1 MKHFLH
7 LNDFSKQEIIH
18 IFELADKLKA
28 NNEECDRISWK
39 LGGYDY
45 CPSQGFVVVRVY
57 GGAFAYSNY

>member
-1 MKHFLH
+1 MLSNFEKVTRTFHSQ
-7 LNDFSKQEIIH
+7 D

-28 NNEECDRISWK
+28 NNEGCDRISWK